1 MASQL
6 KDVRRVTIVGAIVNL
21 FLTIIKIVIG
31 LGSNSMSL
39 VADGIHS
46 LSDLA
51 TDAAIWIGVH
61 YWSAPPDKTHPY
73 GHGRYETLVN
83 LFIAGILGF
92 VGTGIGWRAIFS
104 ILSGTSAPTPEWNVF
119 YVAIVSIILKEILF
133 RWTFTKGKVIGS
145 SALATNAWHH
155 RSDALSSIPVAVA
168 VIGEFVYP
176 RFHYYDE
183 IAAILVTIMLLRA
196 TWLLAKP
203 SIFEII
209 EATPDP
215 ELNAKIREIA
225 AEMENIINA
234 HSVRCRKLGGEIF
247 VDMHMDVNPEMSVY
261 ESHELTRALH
271 KKIISKIPEITSTLI
286 HVEPHGHE

>member
-83 LFIAGILGF
+83 LFIAVYSRICRYWYRMESYFLYFIWDICSYSRVECILCSYCINNYQRDLIQMDIYKRKGNRL
-92 VGTGIGWRAIFS
+92 IC
-104 ILSGTSAPTPEWNVF
+104 SGN
-119 YVAIVSIILKEILF
+119 
-133 RWTFTKGKVIGS
+133 
-145 SALATNAWHH
+145 
-155 RSDALSSIPVAVA
+155 
-168 VIGEFVYP
+168 
-176 RFHYYDE
+176 
-183 IAAILVTIMLLRA
+183 
-196 TWLLAKP
+196 
-203 SIFEII
+203 
-209 EATPDP
+209 
-215 ELNAKIREIA
+215 
-225 AEMENIINA
+225 
-234 HSVRCRKLGGEIF
+234 
-247 VDMHMDVNPEMSVY
+247 
-261 ESHELTRALH
+261 
-271 KKIISKIPEITSTLI
+271 
-286 HVEPHGHE
+286 